1 MDTTSIRNFAVEARE
16 RLIAGVDE
24 RLNMLGFDAE
34 GNIPEEIFYEIRDMS
49 VAFGLPI
56 SYDSL
61 RVDEILETM
70 KKDKKRI
77 GETTRMILL
86 KRLGSSYI
94 DETVTDD
101 EIRSALQFLRYEG

>member
-1 MDTTSIRNFAVEARE
+1 
-16 RLIAGVDE
+16 
-24 RLNMLGFDAE
+24 
-34 GNIPEEIFYEIRDMS
+34 MS

>member
-1 MDTTSIRNFAVEARE
+1 
-16 RLIAGVDE
+16 
-24 RLNMLGFDAE
+24 
-34 GNIPEEIFYEIRDMS
+34 MS

-61 RVDEILETM
+61 RVDEILDTM

>member
-1 MDTTSIRNFAVEARE
+1 MNLGI
-16 RLIAGVDE
+16 IAASYISWK
-24 RLNMLGFDAE
+24 R